1 VKKELL
7 FVINTLSRAGAE
19 TALLELLRIIAGIKD
34 SSGNNKYN
42 IDIYVLM
49 GQGEL
54 AGKLPKSARL
64 LNKKYSHFS
73 VLSNKGRH
81 YMYRHIAS
89 QVFKHGAIFK
99 NFFYIISNFADMA
112 RSHHI
117 WPDKLLWRVLAD
129 GAEFTEKEYDLA
141 VSYIEGGSAYYTAE
155 HVNAKKKAVFIHI
168 DYKKAGYTRKL
179 DKGCYDKFDMVFPIS
194 DEVKGQFL
202 KVYPEYRD
210 KTKVFHNIINQK
222 RLRKLAEEPGGF
234 NDGFDGIRLLTVGRL
249 TYQKAY
255 PIAIEAMRLLK
266 EDGYNVRWYVLGEGP
281 ERPALEQCISDAG
294 LASDFILCGAVD
306 NPYPYYRQAGL
317 YVHATRFEGKS
328 IAIQEAQTL
337 GCAVVASDSIGNRE
351 QIEDGID
358 GILCSLDAV
367 SVKNAV
373 AGLLD
378 NPAKRQEFGKKAA
391 AKKITYENETR
402 MLLEL
407 VEEQNIEMFSFCK

>member
-1 VKKELL
+1 MKKELL

-19 TALLELLRIIAGIKD
+19 TALLELLRILAGIKD
-34 SSGNNKYN
+34 SNGINIYN
-42 IDIYVLM
+42 IDVYVLM

-54 AGKLPKSARL
+54 AGKLPQNVNL

-81 YMYRHIAS
+81 YMYMHIAS
-89 QVFKHGAIFK
+89 QLFKHGAIFK
-99 NFFYIISNFADMA
+99 NFWYIISNLADMVKS
-112 RSHHI
+112 RHI
-117 WPDKLLWRVLAD
+117 WFDKLLWRVLSD
-129 GAEFTEKEYDLA
+129 GAEFIDKEYDLA

-155 HVNAKKKAVFIHI
+155 HVKAGKKAAFIHI
-168 DYKKAGYTRKL
+168 DYKRAGYTRKL
-179 DKGCYDKFDMVFPIS
+179 DKGCYEKFDAIFPIS

-210 KTKVFHNIINQK
+210 KTRVFHNIINQK
-222 RLRKLAEEPGGF
+222 RLRKLAKEPGGF
-234 NDGFDGIRLLTVGRL
+234 NDGFKGIRLLTVGRL

-255 PIAIEAMRLLK
+255 PVAIEAMRLLK

-281 ERPALEQCISDAG
+281 ERQALEQCIEEAG
-294 LASDFILCGAVD
+294 LKEDFVLCGAVD

-337 GCAVVASDSIGNRE
+337 GCAVVASDSSGNRE
-351 QIEDGID
+351 QVENGVDGV
-358 GILCSLDAV
+358 LCNLDAA
-367 SVKNAV
+367 SIKNAI

-378 NPAKRQEFGKKAA
+378 NPAKREKFAKKAA
-391 AKKITYENETR
+391 TRKITYENEIM
-402 MLLEL
+402 MLLAL
-407 VEEQNIEMFSFCK
+407 AGK